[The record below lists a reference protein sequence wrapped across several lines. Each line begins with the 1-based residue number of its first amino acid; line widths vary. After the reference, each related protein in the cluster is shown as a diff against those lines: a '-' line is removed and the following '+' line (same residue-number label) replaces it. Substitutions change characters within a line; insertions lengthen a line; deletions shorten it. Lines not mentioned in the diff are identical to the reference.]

1 MMQTPPNEHDDPASV
16 RAQASNPYQ
25 GRQAPAEPDLDA
37 DAPYLRSSDVQRLNR
52 KALLFLG
59 GIVLLLLCAAFWIFS
74 GALSGADERA
84 GRPQRGEQV
93 VIPAAPREHLPELPP
108 ERPAPQPTADLPPLP
123 VYEDE
128 PSAPASMMS
137 LPGGG
142 LPGRRELSLQERRM
156 LDVPGTFSGLTGDGS
171 ASGVPGMLPPDEY
184 ARLMMAAGNAPPAS
198 AAQAVPAGAAGARPL
213 YNPNTLL
220 LRGTYIRC
228 ILQSRVIS
236 DFPGYTFCVVTEP
249 VYSVNGRRLLLPRGS
264 RVSGSYDK
272 DAVIGDRVAVVWD
285 RITTPNGM
293 DVNMQSPGVDMLGAA
308 GNPGHYTAHWGQ
320 RLGSALLISM
330 LSDAF
335 KYAGARHGPQE
346 TSIANGV
353 VVQSPYESNTART
366 MERLANMALER
377 NMTRPPTVTI
387 NQGTIVNVYVAR
399 DVDFSAVL
407 R

>member
-1 MMQTPPNEHDDPASV
+1 MTQTTRNENNEGAAVHG
-16 RAQASNPYQ
+16 QASNPYQ
-25 GRQAPAEPDLDA
+25 ERQAPSDPDLDA
-37 DAPYLRSSDVQRLNR
+37 TAPYLRSADVQRLNR
-52 KALLFLG
+52 KALVFLG

-74 GALSGADERA
+74 GVMSGSEERSGTQA
-84 GRPQRGEQV
+84 RREQV
-93 VIPAAPREHLPELPP
+93 VIPAAPRDLPELPP
-108 ERPAPQPTADLPPLP
+108 ERPLPPPVVADLPPLP
-123 VYEDE
+123 VYDDA
-128 PSAPASMMS
+128 APAPPMMT
-137 LPGGG
+137 LPSGG
-142 LPGRRELSLQERRM
+142 LTERRGLSLQERRM
-156 LDVPGTFSGLTGDGS
+156 LDVAGTFDGAEGADGD
-171 ASGVPGMLPPDEY
+171 VPGMLPPDEY
-184 ARLMMAAGNAPPAS
+184 ARLMMAAGSQPEAS
-198 AAQAVPAGAAGARPL
+198 ASQRVPAGDASAKPL

-228 ILQSRVIS
+228 VLQSRVIS
-236 DFPGYTFCVVTEP
+236 DFPGYTSCVVTEP

-264 RVSGSYDK
+264 KVSGAYEK

-285 RITTPNGM
+285 RITTPTGL

-308 GNPGHYTAHWGQ
+308 GNPGHHTAHWGQ
-320 RLGSALLISM
+320 RIGSALLISM

-335 KYAGARHGPQE
+335 KYAGAKHGPQE
-346 TSIANGV
+346 TAIANGV